1 MIAQCDVIVPPGST
15 GLDPSQISFFH
26 ALQISTKI
34 NKGQI
39 EIVNEFVACRQ
50 GELVT
55 SAAAALLKKL
65 NITPFTYGMELLDT
79 YDDGS
84 IISPDVV
91 SITPDDILKKF
102 TESVQNVTAMSLGLN
117 IPT

>member
-1 MIAQCDVIVPPGST
+1 
-15 GLDPSQISFFH
+15 
-26 ALQISTKI
+26 
-34 NKGQI
+34 
-39 EIVNEFVACRQ
+39 
-50 GELVT
+50 LVT

-102 TESVQNVTAMSLGLN
+102 TESV
-117 IPT
+117 